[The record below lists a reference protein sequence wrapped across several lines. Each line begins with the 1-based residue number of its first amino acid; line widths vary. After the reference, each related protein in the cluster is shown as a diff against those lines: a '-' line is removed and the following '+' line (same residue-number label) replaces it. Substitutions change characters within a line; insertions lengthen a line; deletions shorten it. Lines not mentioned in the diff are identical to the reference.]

1 MTFTA
6 TLRPLAIAAALAA
19 CASAQASVQV
29 FTDEASFLAALSSY
43 GTDTFDD
50 LLPGTGYEG
59 PLSRS
64 AGSVG
69 YTVTA
74 SPTSPILYGAGT
86 EDDPWLSSNNAKDFI
101 TFANFGTAVA
111 AVGAYV
117 SGSDIA
123 GLPFAGGFTAVRVT
137 TTDGKTVQF
146 ERQASAS
153 NYWGFLSDAP
163 IVSFEVKTFYGRRGD
178 PVWPTVDDLT
188 LAPVPEPGTYAM
200 LLAGLAAI
208 GFVARR
214 RRA

>member
-1 MTFTA
+1 MRFTA

-50 LLPGTGYEG
+50 LLPNTGYLG

-74 SPTSPILYGAGT
+74 S
-86 EDDPWLSSNNAKDFI
+86 SNNAKDFI
-101 TFANFGTAVA
+101 TFANFSTAVA

-137 TTDGKTVQF
+137 TTDGRTVQF

-153 NYWGFLSDAP
+153 NYWGFLSDSP

-214 RRA
+214 RSA